1 MQEYGLPSS
10 LSNQSYNWEN
20 LWQTKTEHDSDTI
33 SQNVTLLP
41 LAERKHFFK
50 DQGQRMSLNKS

>member
-1 MQEYGLPSS
+1 MQEYVLPSS

-20 LWQTKTEHDSDTI
+20 LWQKKTEHDSDTI

-41 LAERKHFFK
+41 LTERKHFFK
-50 DQGQRMSLNKS
+50 NQGQRTSLNKS